1 MRLGLDGIAF
11 RGQFC
16 AVPADNLT
24 LPSGARFLAYAIS
37 QAKRGAQWERKL
49 ASNWSTDFITTL
61 IHT

>member
-1 MRLGLDGIAF
+1 VRLGLDGIAF

-49 ASNWSTDFITTL
+49 ASIWSTDFITTL

>member
-16 AVPADNLT
+16 GVPADNLT

-37 QAKRGAQWERKL
+37 QTERGLKWQRKL
-49 ASNWSTDFITTL
+49 SDNWSADAIATL